1 MWELSAAAGR
11 AGPVYAAA
19 AADCKGAG
27 CVRVQHGRRA
37 ALRRAA
43 TRRRLRALGSRRATG
58 RRQLGRRGGGRPGRW
73 LAAECARGLRR
84 ARHTRERRGPAAARA
99 TNLGARGGAGR
110 QNVGQESFGLARE
123 RHRVA
128 GRAAVAARARPRRR
142 VWRARRV
149 RRVCVRLRRGGVR
162 GRTIRGADGR
172 GASVGGG
179 QQIRRGSG
187 AERRDGGHAHPHPAL
202 GRRAG
207 GRVRE
212 SRGRTGRRNVGGSLR
227 ALYRGGPARPR
238 VRALALHSGRGRV

>member
-1 MWELSAAAGR
+1 MACSNS
-11 AGPVYAAA
+11 
-19 AADCKGAG
+19 DCL
-27 CVRVQHGRRA
+27 
-37 ALRRAA
+37 ALYFAFC
-43 TRRRLRALGSRRATG
+43 
-58 RRQLGRRGGGRPGRW
+58 
-73 LAAECARGLRR
+73 LA
-84 ARHTRERRGPAAARA
+84 
-99 TNLGARGGAGR
+99 ARGGAGR

-212 SRGRTGRRNVGGSLR
+212 SRGRTGRRNVGPCPT
-227 ALYRGGPARPR
+227 AFGPGCLPI
-238 VRALALHSGRGRV
+238 LKLLL